1 MKGRNQHVTKRADGK
16 WQVKGEGARRASFV
30 TTTQGEAIKRG
41 RQISSNQHS
50 ELITHRPDG
59 KSAQRIPMGTIP
71 SRREDRGLTPLRLRA
86 WISVS
91 AAANACRKYAAN
103 SGTPEHNGFSA

>member
-1 MKGRNQHVTKRADGK
+1 
-16 WQVKGEGARRASFV
+16 
-30 TTTQGEAIKRG
+30 
-41 RQISSNQHS
+41 
-50 ELITHRPDG
+50 
-59 KSAQRIPMGTIP
+59 MGTIP

-91 AAANACRKYAAN
+91 AAANACRKYAEN

>member
-1 MKGRNQHVTKRADGK
+1 
-16 WQVKGEGARRASFV
+16 
-30 TTTQGEAIKRG
+30 
-41 RQISSNQHS
+41 
-50 ELITHRPDG
+50 
-59 KSAQRIPMGTIP
+59 MGTIP

-91 AAANACRKYAAN
+91 AVANACRKYAAN

>member
-1 MKGRNQHVTKRADGK
+1 
-16 WQVKGEGARRASFV
+16 
-30 TTTQGEAIKRG
+30 
-41 RQISSNQHS
+41 
-50 ELITHRPDG
+50 
-59 KSAQRIPMGTIP
+59 MGTIP

-103 SGTPEHNGFSA
+103 SGTPEQNGFSA